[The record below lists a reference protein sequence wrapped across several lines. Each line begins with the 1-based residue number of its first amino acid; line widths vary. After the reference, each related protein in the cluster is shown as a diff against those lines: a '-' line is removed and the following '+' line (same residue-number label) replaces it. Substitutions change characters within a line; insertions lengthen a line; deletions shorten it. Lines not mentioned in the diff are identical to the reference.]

1 MEQNWDKLYI
11 YGPEHANFVK
21 NFINYLRES
30 NESLHFSDF
39 ASIDILHA
47 CVHEGLQSFLTH
59 SNLKA
64 ESQILDIGCGL
75 GGSCRYLVNAGY
87 KVTGIDV
94 LAHYIELAKE
104 ITELV
109 RMQDNAQFIHTNI
122 NELVV
127 DNSFDVVLFIVVLLI
142 IPSDLPAIK
151 ANECLRKGGVV
162 YIEDYYFAKKE
173 PLTEEERE
181 FMHDYHKIP
190 FRTKEQFFLMFQRA
204 GFEIE
209 ELEDFSIRWSE
220 YAWNRSER
228 ILRKHIENPNY
239 NDEEI
244 KIYGTIAPKLLSHME
259 HYSQEDLVAKF
270 PLTCQRIGA
279 DYAYKKDKLVG
290 IIRFIAKKL

>member
-1 MEQNWDKLYI
+1 M
-11 YGPEHANFVK
+11 
-21 NFINYLRES
+21 
-30 NESLHFSDF
+30 
-39 ASIDILHA
+39 
-47 CVHEGLQSFLTH
+47 HEGLQSFLDYA
-59 SNLKA
+59 NLKIG
-64 ESQILDIGCGL
+64 SHILDIGCGL

-87 KVTGIDV
+87 KATGVDV

-109 RMQDNAQFIHTNI
+109 GMQDKAQFINASI
-122 NELVV
+122 NDLVV
-127 DNSFDVVLFIVVLLI
+127 SNSFDVVLLIGVLLI
-142 IPSDLPAIK
+142 IPLDLPAIR
-151 ANECLRKGGVV
+151 AYECLENGGVV
-162 YIEDYYFAKKE
+162 YVEDYYFAKKE

-190 FRTKEQFFLMFQRA
+190 FRTKDQFFSMFQRA

-209 ELEDFSIRWSE
+209 ELEEFSVKWSE

-228 ILRKHIENPNY
+228 ILRKHLENPNY

-259 HYSQEDLVAKF
+259 HYSQEELTAKF

-279 DYAYKKDKLVG
+279 DYAYKEDKLVG
-290 IIRFIAKKL
+290 IIRFIAKKP